1 MTRNSASPS
10 SCQTGLA
17 PIVMISYNRPELVQ
31 LSVRNVALAHAAADH
46 DIFMF
51 IDGPRTED
59 DVGKQDRINEIVE
72 SFQASLPKLKIIRRE
87 KNYGCRGNIVDAITQ
102 VISRYGKAIIIEDD
116 ILVSRTFLDYM
127 DEALEFYK
135 GSKQIWSINAYQHPN
150 LRIPRDYPY
159 DVYLNPVNMCWGW
172 GTWADRWAQVDF
184 ELQDWPVMRK
194 DPEMVAKLNRSGRH
208 LYALIDRQYSG
219 DLKTWD
225 VQCAYHVV
233 KNGLM
238 SIEPRYPLSKNI
250 GFSHIVGG
258 EHNKTEMPYLSRQAY
273 YNFRPKLIADLGIDP
288 RLIGQFEW
296 VNHNRNI
303 GVRILRKL
311 QRAMAY
317 FKRRNIE
324 PKEI

>member
-1 MTRNSASPS
+1 MTHNSALPS
-10 SCQTGLA
+10 SCQSGFA

-31 LSVRNVALAHAAADH
+31 LSVRNVALAHGAANH

-51 IDGPRTED
+51 IDGPRCEED
-59 DVGKQDRINEIVE
+59 VRKQDQINEIVC
-72 SFQASLPKLKIIRRE
+72 SFQGSLPKMKIIRRE

-102 VISRYGKAIIIEDD
+102 VISQYGRAIIIEDD

-135 GSKQIWSINAYQHPN
+135 DSKQIWSINAYQHPN

-184 ELQDWPVMRK
+184 DLQDWHVMRD

-208 LYALIDRQYSG
+208 LHALIDRQYLG
-219 DLKTWD
+219 ELKTWD
-225 VQCAYHVV
+225 VQCAYYVI

-273 YNFRPKLIADLGIDP
+273 YNFRPKLIADLGSDP
-288 RLIGQFEW
+288 RLIEQFEW
-296 VNHNRNI
+296 VNYNRNI
-303 GVRILRKL
+303 GVRIFRKL

-317 FKRRNIE
+317 FKLRNIE